1 MLHRLNAHAFV
12 GLALALI
19 GIGLFLSAQEIEV
32 SPAVVLLGPRLFPSI
47 VALGLILLGALTV
60 ASALAGSR
68 DEVIQAEPEMPK
80 PENDWP
86 AFLTALTGP
95 ILFLLTVD
103 PLGFAVA
110 AALLFASVAR
120 AFGSRRPLVDLS
132 LGLVIGAVIL
142 TVFSYGLGLV
152 LPAGSVFDSLRGG

>member
-1 MLHRLNAHAFV
+1 VLHRLNAHAFV

-19 GIGLFLSAQEIEV
+19 GIGLFLSAQEIEI

-68 DEVIQAEPEMPK
+68 EVQAEPDVPK

-86 AFLTALTGP
+86 AFLTALAGP
-95 ILFLLTVD
+95 ILFLLTVEA
-103 PLGFAVA
+103 LGFAVA

-120 AFGSRRPLVDLS
+120 AFGSRRPLVDLA

-152 LPAGSVFDSLRGG
+152 LPAGTVFDTLRGG

>member
-12 GLALALI
+12 GLALALV

-68 DEVIQAEPEMPK
+68 EVQAEPEVPK

-95 ILFLLTVD
+95 ILFLLTVET
-103 PLGFAVA
+103 LGFAVA

-120 AFGSRRPLVDLS
+120 AFGSRRPLLDLA

-152 LPAGSVFDSLRGG
+152 LPAGTVFDRLRGG

>member
-68 DEVIQAEPEMPK
+68 EVQAEPEVPK

-95 ILFLLTVD
+95 ILFLLTVEA
-103 PLGFAVA
+103 LGFALA
-110 AALLFASVAR
+110 AALLFACVAR
-120 AFGSRRPLVDLS
+120 AFGSRRPLVDLT
-132 LGLVIGAVIL
+132 LGLVIGAAIL
-142 TVFSYGLGLV
+142 IVFSYGLGLV
-152 LPAGSVFDSLRGG
+152 LPAGTVFDSLRGG